1 MWWWRERIGAVE
13 LGFTDRFGGVSA
25 GIFAELNLS
34 INTADDPAA
43 VLKNQQ
49 RFKSDFD
56 CDLITTMKQVH
67 GSEFTAVETP
77 GEFTC
82 DGLITTTQN
91 LGLLAMGADCV
102 PLLLFAGRKAGAFH
116 IGRKGLVAGLT
127 ENAIAEF
134 SGEAEPT
141 AVIGPY
147 ACGNCYELPIDLADE
162 ITSAYPA
169 ARSTTTKGTTGVDI
183 GNAIRSLLTANNFTI
198 VETPSD
204 FCTIEN
210 DRFFSH
216 RSPGRNGGRQT
227 GVVMIRDA

>member
-1 MWWWRERIGAVE
+1 MWWWRERIGSVE

-25 GIFAELNLS
+25 GIFGELNLS
-34 INTADDPAA
+34 TNSADDHAA
-43 VLKNQQ
+43 VLENRR

-56 CDLITTMKQVH
+56 CAQTATMQQVH
-67 GSEFTAVETP
+67 GSKFKSVQAAGET
-77 GEFTC
+77 TC
-82 DGLITTTQN
+82 DGLVTSTPN
-91 LGLLAMGADCV
+91 LALLAMGADCV
-102 PLLLFAGRKAGAFH
+102 PLLLFADGKAGAFH

-127 ENAIAEF
+127 EKAIAEF
-134 SGEAEPT
+134 AREAGPT

-147 ACGNCYELPIDLADE
+147 ACGKCYELPTQLADE
-162 ITSAYPA
+162 ITSAYPQ

-183 GNAIRSLLTANNFTI
+183 GIAISSLLAESNFTI

-216 RSPGRNGGRQT
+216 RSAGRNGGRQT